1 MSLFSFFQEKIQ
13 RIIDREGIDT
23 IIVGYSG
30 GADSQFL
37 LQCAKNIN
45 IDKIAIHINHGISD
59 NANEWESFCHEQ
71 AFQAKFESISFKLN
85 FKDVEG
91 NVEKKARE
99 KRYEIFKKH
108 AKGKT
113 LLLTGHHM
121 DDQAETVLMRIFR
134 GTGLDGLEGIPE
146 LSEQQGLL
154 IFRPLLDIDK
164 ETIIKTLK
172 NEGISWVEDESNQES
187 EYDRNFIRNKVMPL
201 IKERWGSAP
210 KNISNLSSICKKEN
224 QAIKERTKELY
235 DLVST
240 DNTLNLEKL
249 KELKSSDS
257 ENVIR
262 YFFKINGAMAPSKK
276 QMNSIFEQIVLSNS
290 NGKVLFKDFSIQKY
304 NNKMYFVQKHQSL
317 ISFGKNFTF
326 DVTYLHEISKNT
338 TIRHNGMTKK
348 VHKLFQEQ
356 KIEPWLRNT
365 VPIAILEDK
374 VIGVGNIIKSDDC
387 PFTCDLF
394 DFS

>member
-1 MSLFSFFQEKIQ
+1 L
-13 RIIDREGIDT
+13 
-23 IIVGYSG
+23 
-30 GADSQFL
+30 
-37 LQCAKNIN
+37 
-45 IDKIAIHINHGISD
+45 
-59 NANEWESFCHEQ
+59 
-71 AFQAKFESISFKLN
+71 
-85 FKDVEG
+85 
-91 NVEKKARE
+91 
-99 KRYEIFKKH
+99 
-108 AKGKT
+108 
-113 LLLTGHHM
+113 
-121 DDQAETVLMRIFR
+121 RIFR

>member
-1 MSLFSFFQEKIQ
+1 MSLFSYFQEKIQ
-13 RIIDREGIDT
+13 QIVEQESIDR

-37 LQCAKNIN
+37 LQCAKNID
-45 IDKIAIHINHGISD
+45 IEKMAIHINHGISE
-59 NANEWESFCHEQ
+59 NANKWESFCHEQ
-71 AFQAKFESISFKLN
+71 AFLAKFTSISFKLN
-85 FKDVEG
+85 FKGVEG
-91 NVEKKARE
+91 NVEEKARKE
-99 KRYEIFKKH
+99 RYDIFKRH
-108 AKGKT
+108 IKGNT

-146 LSEQQGLL
+146 FSEQDGLQ

-164 ETIIKTLK
+164 ETIVKTLK
-172 NEGISWVEDESNQES
+172 VEGISWVEDESNQES

-224 QAIKERTKELY
+224 EAIKERTKELY
-235 DLVST
+235 EKTSMNGSLC
-240 DNTLNLEKL
+240 LAKL
-249 KELKSSDS
+249 KELKNNDS
-257 ENVIR
+257 ENVVR
-262 YFFKINGAMAPSKK
+262 HFFKVNGVMAPSKK

-304 NNKMYFVQKHQSL
+304 NNKMYFVQKHSPL

-326 DVTYLHEISKNT
+326 DVTYLNEISKDT

-365 VPIAILEDK
+365 IPIAILDNN
-374 VIGVGNIIKSDDC
+374 VIGIGNIIKSDNC
-387 PFTCDLF
+387 PYSCDLF